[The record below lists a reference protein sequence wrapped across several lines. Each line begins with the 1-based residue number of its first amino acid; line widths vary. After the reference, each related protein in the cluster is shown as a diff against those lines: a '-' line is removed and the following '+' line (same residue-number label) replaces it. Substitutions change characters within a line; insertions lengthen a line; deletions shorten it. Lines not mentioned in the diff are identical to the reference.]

1 MATVPI
7 LRTYTPDDF
16 EAIYE
21 IDHACYQPAIAY
33 SRREMRNYL
42 RFPGGDCVLAEVVE
56 DPAPDAFRQ
65 GTASA
70 VPTVAPS
77 SGVLTPE
84 VPRAAQVNNA
94 GAPPKKIVGF
104 CITAH
109 QRARGYII
117 TIDVLEKYRRQRV
130 GTALLAEAERRLA
143 SHGVKEVGLE
153 TETTNE
159 SAIAFW
165 HRHGYRT
172 RGVWQGYYPG
182 GRDAFSMTKTL
193 AQSDAAAKARA

>member
-1 MATVPI
+1 MPAAPI
-7 LRTYTPDDF
+7 LRSYKPEDF
-16 EAIYE
+16 ETIYE
-21 IDHACYQPAIAY
+21 IDHACYEPAIAY

-42 RFPGGDCVLAEVVE
+42 RFPGADCLIAEVGGE
-56 DPAPDAFRQ
+56 PA
-65 GTASA
+65 
-70 VPTVAPS
+70 
-77 SGVLTPE
+77 
-84 VPRAAQVNNA
+84 
-94 GAPPKKIVGF
+94 GF

-117 TIDVLEKYRRQRV
+117 TIDVLEKFRRQRV
-130 GTALLAEAERRLA
+130 GSALLAEAERRLA

-172 RGVWQGYYPG
+172 RGVWKGYYPG
-182 GRDAFSMTKTL
+182 DRDAFSMTKTL